1 MSKGKGAAAAAGAAR
16 VREGLAGAV
25 LGGAAWTMLAPLGV
39 TLKLGLW
46 VGFYPSLALGFLL
59 GLLGL
64 HRLLWVLAGLGAA
77 GLVAASIT
85 PDAARWFLKR
95 YLREDALPKDGV
107 QAVVVLS
114 AYLNSDGYLN
124 GVGADRL
131 LAGLG
136 VVKRT
141 GAPILV
147 TTKFRLPEDPAVTTD
162 GDQARLVTLAAT
174 GARWIVT
181 PEVFDTFDEA
191 RETAVIARREGFTR
205 VAVVT
210 SPMHTRRAC
219 ALFERERL
227 AVTCIAAGSRD
238 AAFRALR
245 SPSDRL
251 VSVRH
256 GIYETVAFAYY
267 RMRGRL

>member
-1 MSKGKGAAAAAGAAR
+1 MPPKAKGAGTSAERFRDAM
-16 VREGLAGAV
+16 AGAV

-39 TLKLGLW
+39 TLKLGVW
-46 VGFYPSLALGFLL
+46 VGFYPSLALGMAL
-59 GLLGL
+59 GLLGFT
-64 HRLLWVLAGLGAA
+64 RILWLLAGSGAV
-77 GLVAASIT
+77 GLVVASIT
-85 PDAARWFLKR
+85 PDAARFFIKR
-95 YLREDALPKDGV
+95 HMREDAMPKDGV

-124 GVGADRL
+124 GTGADRL

-136 VVKRT
+136 LVKRI
-141 GAPILV
+141 GAPILI
-147 TTKFRLPEDPAVTTD
+147 TTKFRLPEDPAITTD
-162 GDQARLVTLAAT
+162 ADQGRLIALAAT

-191 RETAVIARREGFTR
+191 RETAAIAKREGFTR

-210 SPMHTRRAC
+210 SAMHTRRAC
-219 ALFERERL
+219 AVFERAGL
-227 AVTCIAAGSRD
+227 SVTCVVAGSRD

-251 VSVRH
+251 LSVRY
-256 GIYETVAFAYY
+256 GIYESVGWAYY
-267 RMRGRL
+267 RLRGRL